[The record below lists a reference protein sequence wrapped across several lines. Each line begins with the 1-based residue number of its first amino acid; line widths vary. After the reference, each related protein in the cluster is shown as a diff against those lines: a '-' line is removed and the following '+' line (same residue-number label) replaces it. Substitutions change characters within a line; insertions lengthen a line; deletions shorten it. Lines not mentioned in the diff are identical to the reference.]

1 MLKAVL
7 GGGGKGMR
15 MVENAEELEEKLD
28 ACRREA
34 LHGFGDDRM
43 LVEKFLVEPRH
54 IEFQVISSSPVV
66 SIHPKIDL

>member
-15 MVENAEELEEKLD
+15 IVEHAGELEEKLD
-28 ACRREA
+28 ACKRES

-43 LVEKFLVEPRH
+43 LVEKFLVNPRH
-54 IEFQVISSSPVV
+54 IEFQVNTIYYVF
-66 SIHPKIDL
+66 IFLIF